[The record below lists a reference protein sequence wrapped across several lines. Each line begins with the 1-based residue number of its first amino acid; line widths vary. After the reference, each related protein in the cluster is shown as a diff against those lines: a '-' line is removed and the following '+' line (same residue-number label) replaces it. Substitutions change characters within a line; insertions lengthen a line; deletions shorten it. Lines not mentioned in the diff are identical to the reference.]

1 MYIAR
6 KPEPKDGDNSKL
18 IKIKSNFQIE
28 PDRFIGSSEPKNLE
42 EIVIEG
48 EGFPLI
54 HEDTKY
60 DVIFSISYGFYAE
73 LEIILDSLA
82 RPDLVEEIVG
92 SPTEFKYKTDFIN
105 LEGLINAGIPMK
117 ISLVKTTSKTFNLTG
132 YESWK
137 HDEA

>member
-6 KPEPKDGDNSKL
+6 KPEPKDKDDSKL
-18 IKIKSNFQIE
+18 IRIKSNFQIE
-28 PDRFIGSSEPKNLE
+28 PDRFIGSSEPENLE
-42 EIVIEG
+42 EIVIKG

-60 DVIFSISYGFYAE
+60 DVIFSITYGFYAE

-92 SPTEFKYKTDFIN
+92 SSTEFKYKTDFIN

-137 HDEA
+137 YDEA